1 MYSTPNYSCIIL
13 YVLICQV
20 EQNLF
25 MAFAMQPHVAE
36 MSYAG
41 LDGAAFTYY
50 RGKDGRPRKMF
61 VSRRGKWYKQAADPV
76 TGGPVGPI
84 AAAPPPKGLPNTAR
98 ALADA
103 KSGSLV
109 ALGAG
114 LARPNVQM
122 VVFSAPV
129 GDSGVVSA
137 AVPTKDILSI
147 TDRAALG
154 IGAVDAYYS
163 ITDTKH
169 NVSTGYKPLVVGSDA
184 KKKKMEDLFSDIKC
198 TVSTVDAPKLELHDV
213 RIGSHQREYTVAC
226 TDFDLSGEVHLVRV
240 HTTSFFF

>member
-1 MYSTPNYSCIIL
+1 
-13 YVLICQV
+13 
-20 EQNLF
+20 
-25 MAFAMQPHVAE
+25 
-36 MSYAG
+36 
-41 LDGAAFTYY
+41 
-50 RGKDGRPRKMF
+50 
-61 VSRRGKWYKQAADPV
+61 
-76 TGGPVGPI
+76 
-84 AAAPPPKGLPNTAR
+84 
-98 ALADA
+98 
-103 KSGSLV
+103 
-109 ALGAG
+109 
-114 LARPNVQM
+114 M

-129 GDSGVVSA
+129 GDAGVVSA

-213 RIGSHQREYTVAC
+213 RIGSHQREYTAAC
-226 TDFDLSGEVHLVRV
+226 TSFDLSGEVHLVRV
-240 HTTSFFF
+240 HTTSFFFNQGSMQHHYVLFL